1 MALTGLTALIA
12 LACVTGL
19 AALIALTCFAGFAG
33 FTDLTEVTTF
43 FLLSIGA
50 VFVVLAADLPA
61 GLVTGL
67 VAGFFDVCKG
77 IAGLRLTK
85 IFISCAATCL
95 LGVETQKMNS
105 DHDGAQ
111 AVWANIWCAVLAV
124 PWPAHG
130 DE

>member
-1 MALTGLTALIA
+1 
-12 LACVTGL
+12 LA
-19 AALIALTCFAGFAG
+19 
-33 FTDLTEVTTF
+33 
-43 FLLSIGA
+43 
-50 VFVVLAADLPA
+50 
-61 GLVTGL
+61 
-67 VAGFFDVCKG
+67 AGFFDICKG

-85 IFISCAATCL
+85 IFISWAATCL
-95 LGVETQKMNS
+95 LGVETQKIDS